1 MGIFNRI
8 KDSFSKSKDEV
19 DNICN
24 KLRELSEK
32 EKEKG
37 FAALFLCKKDDEKS
51 IFVKGNGAEIGE
63 MLLASARNNDEF
75 KDILIKSAMILSYP
89 VDNDNKKIKPKVV
102 ELPNGDR
109 ALAIDASNIDSLSEE
124 DIDKIINEIIDSVED
139 DESKE

>member
-8 KDSFSKSKDEV
+8 KDRFSKSKDEV

-24 KLRELSEK
+24 KLKELS

-63 MLLASARNNDEF
+63 ILLASARNNDEF

-109 ALAIDASNIDSLSEE
+109 ALAIDASNIDSLSED

-139 DESKE
+139 DESKD

>member
-8 KDSFSKSKDEV
+8 KDGFSKSKDEV

-24 KLRELSEK
+24 KLKELS

-51 IFVKGNGAEIGE
+51 IFVKGNGSEIGQ

-89 VDNDNKKIKPKVV
+89 VDDDNKKIKPRVV

-109 ALAIDASNIDSLSEE
+109 ALAIDANNIDSLSEE

-139 DESKE
+139 DESKD